1 VLKLIKKAPEKLRFE
16 IRRLPLGEFQAF
28 IPGGGGEVVRE

>member
-1 VLKLIKKAPEKLRFE
+1 LKLIKKAPEEFRSE

-28 IPGGGGEVVRE
+28 IPSGSV